1 MFAINEGQVIQIVA
15 FIMILIVVIETIWG
29 DEK

>member
-15 FIMILIVVIETIWG
+15 FIMILIVVVETIWG